1 MVEDT
6 RTAARADQLRPLNDR
21 RSPNPLRPL
30 NRPRPVTVQ
39 VECGV
44 PVAVI
49 DGAHRRRIERIQDR
63 WHVDDEWWRE
73 PIQRRYYRVAL
84 DTGSVRTLYQDE
96 SDGGWY
102 EQRY

>member
-1 MVEDT
+1 MVKDP
-6 RTAARADQLRPLNDR
+6 RTSARADQ
-21 RSPNPLRPL
+21 LRPL

-39 VECGV
+39 VDRGI
-44 PVAVI
+44 PVALI
-49 DGAHRRRIERIQDR
+49 DGANRHRIERVQDR

-84 DTGSVRTLYQDE
+84 DTGSIRTLYHDQVAD
-96 SDGGWY
+96 SWF